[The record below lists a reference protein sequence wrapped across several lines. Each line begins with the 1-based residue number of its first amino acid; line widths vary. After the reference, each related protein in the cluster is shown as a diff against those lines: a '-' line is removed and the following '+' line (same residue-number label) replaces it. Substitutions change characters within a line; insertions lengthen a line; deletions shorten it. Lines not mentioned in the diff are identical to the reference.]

1 MANIEDLK
9 REAEEAKER
18 VKRDM
23 IEFRNILRRIA
34 NEANVDGRD
43 GTQAAMHKA
52 EKQFE
57 DTVSRVETRI
67 DKAIAVLTK
76 SASDTGRI
84 STREYDFS
92 DFTNIE
98 VACCFLVTVTQSDSY
113 RVSITGREKLFG
125 YIDIDRSG
133 SKLRISIKPFH
144 FHTKPLLKVNI
155 TMPVLHKLRLSGA
168 AKAKV
173 CGFSSEENLGVN
185 ISGASTLDIDIE
197 AGKTKVEVSGAG
209 KLYGNMNITD
219 AEFMLSGASRAEL
232 TGSAGKAKLSA
243 WGASWLDLGDF
254 TLKDTSIDLKGASQA
269 AIQVNGKLDLELS
282 GGSRVTYNGSPTIG
296 NVNISGASTMLQK

>member
-1 MANIEDLK
+1 MANIEELK

-23 IEFRNILRRIA
+23 IEFRSILRRIA
-34 NEANVDGRD
+34 NEANVDGHD
-43 GTQAAMHKA
+43 GTHEAMHKA
-52 EKQFE
+52 EKKFE
-57 DTVSRVETRI
+57 ETATRMEARI
-67 DKAIAVLTK
+67 DKAIAILTK
-76 SASDTGRI
+76 SASDTGKI
-84 STREYDFS
+84 TTREYDFS

-113 RVSITGREKLFG
+113 RVSVTGREKLFS
-125 YIDIDRSG
+125 YIDIDKSG
-133 SKLRISIKPFH
+133 SKLRMAIKPFH
-144 FHTKPLLKVNI
+144 FRTKPMLKVNI

-173 CGFSSEENLGVN
+173 CGFSSQENLGIN
-185 ISGASTLDIDIE
+185 ISGASILDIDIE

-209 KLYGNMNITD
+209 KLYGNMNIAD
-219 AEFMLSGASRAEL
+219 AEFTLSGASRAEL

-254 TLKDTSIDLKGASQA
+254 TLNDTGIDLNGASQA
-269 AIQVNGKLDLELS
+269 EIKVNGKLDLELS
-282 GGSRVTYNGSPTIG
+282 GGSRVTYSGSPTIG